1 MLILEVI
8 PPVSWKVFEICES
21 NPRHDTVRHW
31 FDMHLFFCDLW
42 VLLLELLKRCLDNLF
57 KVQVRDSCE
66 RGEVRTVLLDGC
78 GEVLAVCAA
87 GHGKDACVSN
97 KNRHVFTAAISFSS
111 RSLLVAMA
119 ATVTGVRL
127 LWHQHEL

>member
-42 VLLLELLKRCLDNLF
+42 VLLLELLKRCLD
-57 KVQVRDSCE
+57 
-66 RGEVRTVLLDGC
+66 
-78 GEVLAVCAA
+78 
-87 GHGKDACVSN
+87 
-97 KNRHVFTAAISFSS
+97 
-111 RSLLVAMA
+111 SL
-119 ATVTGVRL
+119 
-127 LWHQHEL
+127 